1 MPDHFLIVGLGN
13 PGERYDRT
21 RHNVGF
27 MAVDYLAQRWGI
39 SLKADKKFQGEV
51 GAGSTCYLLKPTTY
65 MNRSGEAVG
74 AMVHW
79 YKLTP
84 AQVLV
89 IYDDLDLPLGKI
101 RLRRTGSAGGHNGMR
116 SIISHLHTQ
125 DFPRLRIGIGTVL
138 RQGSQATVDYV
149 LGKFTPPELAV
160 LPSVFPLVAECVE
173 MMQREGIDK
182 AMSIYNSQNVYV
194 Q

>member
-13 PGERYDRT
+13 PGQKYDRT

-51 GAGSTCYLLKPTTY
+51 GAGDTWYLLKPATY

-74 AMVHW
+74 AIVHW

-84 AQVLV
+84 PQVLV

-125 DFPRLRIGIGTVL
+125 DFPRLRIGIGTAA
-138 RQGSQATVDYV
+138 RAQQETVDYV

-160 LPSVFPLVAECVE
+160 LPSVFRLVAECVE